1 MQVDAVKIMVE
12 DNDIDDLKIMVDP
25 VIETIVQQNSRG
37 K

>member
-1 MQVDAVKIMVE
+1 MQVDAVKHE
-12 DNDIDDLKIMVDP
+12 TDDLKIMVDP